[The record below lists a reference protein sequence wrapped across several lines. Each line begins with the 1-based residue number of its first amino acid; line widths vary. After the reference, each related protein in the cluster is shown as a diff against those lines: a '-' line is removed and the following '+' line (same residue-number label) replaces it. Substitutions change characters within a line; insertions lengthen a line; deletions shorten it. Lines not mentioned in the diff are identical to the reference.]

1 MFEDGSVIASVVD
14 LSSTACASG
23 CDHPG
28 VFGVIDIFT
37 SATDNFKIITLER
50 MKKGKQ

>member
-1 MFEDGSVIASVVD
+1 MPAYQVVTIQE
-14 LSSTACASG
+14 LVG
-23 CDHPG
+23 E
-28 VFGVIDIFT
+28 IDIFT